1 MGIRLAWKKCAHGP
15 SVQPPKY
22 SHHLARDPE
31 IRIGWTDLDRLVCF
45 VLGNEED
52 LVAAREV
59 ALSRRLLADDR
70 HRDLAGAERRVV
82 VHDDDVAVQD
92 PRVLHAVPFDAQG
105 EMLAGPHERAVYDEH
120 VLNVLLGENRRAG
133 GHAAQQR
140 NFDRVAR
147 GDARGYGAGRGG
159 CARVPAGGGR
169 LRPAQLDA
177 AGGPSVAADLP
188 RLLE

>member
-59 ALSRRLLADDR
+59 ALHRRLLADEGD
-70 HRDLAGAERRVV
+70 RDLAGAERRVV

-120 VLNVLLGENRRAG
+120 VLNVLFGENRRAG
-133 GHAAQQR
+133 GHAAQQW
-140 NFDRVAR
+140 NFDRVAGAVF
-147 GDARGYGAGRGG
+147 GDGLDRRGRGSRRRR
-159 CARVPAGGGR
+159 A
-169 LRPAQLDA
+169 LELDPPR
-177 AGGPSVAADLP
+177 GPSVTANLP
-188 RLLE
+188 RLLEAIQVVS